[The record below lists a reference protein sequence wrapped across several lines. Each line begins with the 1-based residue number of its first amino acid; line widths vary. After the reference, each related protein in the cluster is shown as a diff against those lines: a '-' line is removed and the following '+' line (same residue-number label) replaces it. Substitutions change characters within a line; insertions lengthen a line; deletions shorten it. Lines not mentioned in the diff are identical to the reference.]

1 MSINEKLV
9 TIEAEVILTV
19 DNHNDEIRRG
29 LQLIADAFSEC
40 LVGTELVHNTLG
52 TGIVTSI
59 EGGWDLDTMAVSI
72 KFANET
78 RRFGLWAMT
87 HSAACPIKITDE
99 IIVGAVVAA
108 QELYTK
114 WHWQGVNL
122 SIEASRIKREAE
134 QEAEEAKKAELKY
147 QRQKESSIK
156 AFDDRVGRTR
166 EPSTVDE
173 FYYAIGWLVSHA
185 NSVSAAMPDYLE
197 SAFKNHFGADTP
209 CRVVD
214 SQHRGPAGWQSQ
226 WSWSFKISLK
236 KYDDIPSVLVP
247 FLNPAGKD
255 ITNTDFV
262 WDLVETYGFQFGK
275 KQDLAKIEAR
285 IPVEYFNSYLSGKA

>member
-9 TIEAEVILTV
+9 TIESEVILTV
-19 DNHNDEIRRG
+19 DNRNDEIRRG
-29 LQLIADAFSEC
+29 LQLIADAFSEY

-52 TGIVTSI
+52 TGIVTGI
-59 EGGWDLDTMAVSI
+59 DGGWDMNTMAVSI
-72 KFANET
+72 KFANEI

-87 HSAACPIKITDE
+87 HSSACPIKITDE
-99 IIVGAVVAA
+99 IIVGAVAAA

-114 WHWQGVNL
+114 WHWQSVDLGM
-122 SIEASRIKREAE
+122 EASRIKRETE
-134 QEAEEAKKAELKY
+134 KEVEEAKKAELKY

-166 EPSTVDE
+166 ETSTVDE
-173 FYYAIGWLVSHA
+173 FYYAIGWLVSHM
-185 NSVSAAMPDYLE
+185 NSVSATLPDYLE
-197 SAFKNHFGADTP
+197 NAFKNHFGADTP

-214 SQHRGPAGWQSQ
+214 SQHRSPAGWQPQ
-226 WSWSFKISLK
+226 WSWYFKISLK

-262 WDLVETYGFQFGK
+262 WDLVETYGFLFGK
-275 KQDLAKIEAR
+275 KQDIDEIEAH
-285 IPVEYFNSYLSGKA
+285 IPAEHFNSYLDGKA